1 MGWDGGTALWLLVGF
16 PCGGGTGSG
25 EHLLFL
31 AVFLAAFT
39 AFRAGVKL
47 FPSLAGDES
56 WWEAVF
62 QSPVEILPSLC
73 MVS

>member
-1 MGWDGGTALWLLVGF
+1 MGL

-31 AVFLAAFT
+31 LFLAASA
-39 AFRAGVKL
+39 AFRAGVKP

-56 WWEAVF
+56 WWETVF
-62 QSPVEILPSLC
+62 QSPMEILPSLC